1 MKKIL
6 VFIYIFSIIFAGIAC
21 SEPLGSAKGK
31 VINVLTAKPVE
42 GASVTATTQSDVEN
56 EQRYTK
62 VTTKTGK
69 DGSFEIKG
77 LREKSYNIIVYKNNY
92 TLGEEHADIPKKS
105 NVLIKQPI
113 ELCPLPTQGP
123 GFYAFTDTYKKI
135 TESVP
140 YIVTDISGKQD
151 INIKAKDLVNIAPI
165 KPKYLINY
173 DNTSEV
179 YNYRKMY
186 LLFKNSN
193 PVADNND
200 ELYTLGKYNSQY
212 AETEGSIEISL
223 GSNYNETTTF
233 FGPLRF
239 PKTVFRFKDK
249 SYIERL
255 RVFDIS
261 DIPIGYYF
269 IHTNRNS
276 LKNNVPSVILNIK

>member
-1 MKKIL
+1 MKKFL
-6 VFIYIFSIIFAGIAC
+6 VFTFIFSVFFAGIAC

-42 GASVTATTQSDVEN
+42 GASITATTQSDIEN
-56 EQRYTK
+56 EQRYIK
-62 VTTKTGK
+62 VTTKTRK

-77 LREKSYNIIVYKNNY
+77 LRGKSYNIIVYKDNY
-92 TLGEEHADIPKKS
+92 IVGEEQADIPQKS
-105 NVLIKQPI
+105 NVLIKHPI

-123 GFYAFTDTYKKI
+123 GFYVFTDTYKKI
-135 TESVP
+135 IERVP
-140 YIVTDISGKQD
+140 YIVTNISGKQD

-173 DNTSEV
+173 DNTSV
-179 YNYRKMY
+179 GHYRKMY

-193 PVADNND
+193 PAVDNND

-212 AETEGSIEISL
+212 AETEGSIEVSL
-223 GSNYNETTTF
+223 DSNYYETTNF

-239 PKTVFRFKDK
+239 PKSVFRFKDK
-249 SYIERL
+249 DSIYRL

-269 IHTNRNS
+269 IHSNRGS
-276 LKNNVPSVILNIK
+276 LEEISPSVILNIR